1 MSVHPKIW
9 LAVTPLALLS
19 IAHAQNAGALPTPV
33 VPSVPAPPLPA
44 VSPSLASEPEVS
56 VEELIALAV
65 QNNPQLPIARENLE
79 AARQRAA
86 GARVLL
92 NPTIQ
97 VVPRIIGNN
106 EAANSEIIVSQP
118 LDVFGKRRSQSQV
131 FAAQVRGAQA
141 ASTLAERSL
150 VVQVKNAV
158 ADLFAAQEAENLGTS
173 QVEVAVLFRN
183 AAARRATVGD
193 VPRVQVQRADLELAR
208 TQNELT
214 SARAE
219 RLARRAALNQ
229 LVGQAPETPL
239 RVALPLSRDFAS
251 VLQVPNVIRPGSS
264 AAPGVTNGTGT
275 GALGGAPEAGSTV
288 GGNVPGA
295 AGNLPAVPPSANP
308 GAAIPDQA
316 NTSGGSGGNN
326 PILGASSQVGSD
338 LVAQRAALLPGALAR
353 PDIVGAQATLESRQ
367 AQVRAIS
374 RQRYPDIELQLR
386 RGSFFGQGYGS
397 AQGSRSTALRAVIT
411 LPIFDF
417 GSIGRE
423 KKAAQAEVRGQQA
436 QVTLLR
442 QQAAAQVEQAL
453 IRLGQQRQTV
463 QNYRTVIVP
472 QTLDLLRKTQVG
484 YAAGASTYLEVLDAQ
499 RTLRQVQTEY
509 LQALVG
515 TRTGEAALESALG
528 AAPPASI
535 FGPIVNPSGAASP
548 PGTASLGTL
557 PEGTIPP
564 NPTIPLN
571 PPSSN
576 LPGTN
581 APLGQDT
588 LPGTTNPLPAPR

>member
-1 MSVHPKIW
+1 MSVHPIW
-9 LAVTPLALLS
+9 LAVAPLALLS
-19 IAHAQNAGALPTPV
+19 SARAQDNNTQPV
-33 VPSVPAPPLPA
+33 PVAPVAPAPSVPAISPA
-44 VSPSLASEPEVS
+44 IANEPEVS
-56 VEELIALAV
+56 VEDLIQLAL
-65 QNNPQLPIARENLE
+65 QNNPQIPIARENLE

-97 VVPRIIGNN
+97 IVPRILGNN

-118 LDVFGKRRSQSQV
+118 LDVFGRRRSQAQV
-131 FAAQVRGAQA
+131 FAANVRGAEAQN
-141 ASTLAERSL
+141 TLAQRSL

-183 AAARRATVGD
+183 AAARRAAVGD
-193 VPRVQVQRADLELAR
+193 VPAVQVQRADLELAR
-208 TQNELT
+208 VRNQLT

-239 RVALPLSRDFAS
+239 RVALPLSTDFAA
-251 VLQVPNVIRPGSS
+251 VLQVPNISRPGLGVTGTVITG
-264 AAPGVTNGTGT
+264 AGANGNAPAAGGALNGNAPG
-275 GALGGAPEAGSTV
+275 AIDAI
-288 GGNVPGA
+288 
-295 AGNLPAVPPSANP
+295 PAVPSSANP
-308 GAAIPDQA
+308 GAPTPDQT
-316 NTSGGSGGNN
+316 NTGTFGAGN

-338 LVAQRAALLPGALAR
+338 LVSQRAALLPGALLR
-353 PDIVGAQATLESRQ
+353 PDIIGAQATLESRQ

-397 AQGSRSTALRAVIT
+397 SPSSTALRAVIT
-411 LPIFDF
+411 VPIFDF

-436 QVTLLR
+436 QITLLR
-442 QQAAAQVEQAL
+442 QQAATQVEQAL
-453 IRLGQQRQTV
+453 IRLGQQRETV
-463 QNYRTVIVP
+463 SQYRAVIVP
-472 QTLDLLRKTQVG
+472 QTLDLLRKTQIG
-484 YAAGASTYLEVLDAQ
+484 YAVGASTFLEVLDAQ

-515 TRTGEAALESALG
+515 TRTSEAALESALG

-535 FGPIVNPSGAASP
+535 LGPIVNPSGAVSP
-548 PGTASLGTL
+548 PGTAAPGTV

-564 NPTIPLN
+564 NPIQPLN
-571 PPSSN
+571 PPGSN

-581 APLGQDT
+581 APLGQGT
-588 LPGTTNPLPAPR
+588 LPGTTNPMPLPR

>member
-9 LAVTPLALLS
+9 LAVAPLALVS
-19 IAHAQNAGALPTPV
+19 IAHAQQERVPSGLVTPV
-33 VPSVPAPPLPA
+33 SPAPSVSA
-44 VSPSLASEPEVS
+44 VSPAIASEPEVS
-56 VEELIALAV
+56 VEDLIQLAL

-92 NPTIQ
+92 NPTVQI
-97 VVPRIIGNN
+97 VPRIIGNN

-118 LDVFGKRRSQSQV
+118 LDVFGKRRSQAQV
-131 FAAQVRGAQA
+131 FAANVRGAEAQN
-141 ASTLAERSL
+141 TLAQRSL

-173 QVEVAVLFRN
+173 QVEVAILFRN
-183 AAARRATVGD
+183 AAARRAAVGD
-193 VPRVQVQRADLELAR
+193 VPAVQVQRADLELAR
-208 TQNELT
+208 VQNQLT

-219 RLARRAALNQ
+219 RLARRAAINQ
-229 LVGQAPETPL
+229 LVGQPPETPL
-239 RVALPLSRDFAS
+239 RVALPLATDFAA
-251 VLQVPNVIRPGSS
+251 VLQVPSIMRPGLS
-264 AAPGVTNGTGT
+264 ATPGSTGIGNI
-275 GALGGAPEAGSTV
+275 GAAPEAGSAV

-295 AGNLPAVPPSANP
+295 AGGIPNVPPADNP
-308 GAAIPDQA
+308 VVSTPDQS
-316 NTSGGSGGNN
+316 NSGTLGAGN

-338 LVAQRAALLPGALAR
+338 LVAQRAALLPGALLR
-353 PDIVGAQATLESRQ
+353 PDIISAQATLESRQ

-397 AQGSRSTALRAVIT
+397 SPSSTALRAVIT
-411 LPIFDF
+411 VPIFDF

-436 QVTLLR
+436 QITLLR

-453 IRLGQQRQTV
+453 IRLGQQRDTV
-463 QNYRTVIVP
+463 SQYRQVIVP
-472 QTLDLLRKTQVG
+472 QTLDLLRKTQIG
-484 YAAGASTYLEVLDAQ
+484 YAVGASTFLEVLDAQ

-515 TRTGEAALESALG
+515 TRTSEAALESALG

-535 FGPIVNPSGAASP
+535 LGPIVNPSGAASP
-548 PGTASLGTL
+548 PGTAVPGTV

-564 NPTIPLN
+564 NPIQPLN
-571 PPSSN
+571 PPGSS

-581 APLGQDT
+581 APLGQGT
-588 LPGTTNPLPAPR
+588 LPGNPNTAPVPR

>member
-1 MSVHPKIW
+1 MSAHPKIW
-9 LAVTPLALLS
+9 LAALPLALVS
-19 IAHAQNAGALPTPV
+19 IAHAQQKRVPSGLVTPV
-33 VPSVPAPPLPA
+33 SPAPSVSA
-44 VSPSLASEPEVS
+44 VSPAIANEPEVS
-56 VEELIALAV
+56 IEDLIQLAL

-92 NPTIQ
+92 NPTVQI
-97 VVPRIIGNN
+97 VPRIIGNN

-118 LDVFGKRRSQSQV
+118 LDVFGKRRSQAQV
-131 FAAQVRGAQA
+131 FAANVRGAEAQN
-141 ASTLAERSL
+141 TLAQRSL

-183 AAARRATVGD
+183 AAARRAAVGD
-193 VPRVQVQRADLELAR
+193 VPAVQVQRADLELAR
-208 TQNELT
+208 VQNQLT

-219 RLARRAALNQ
+219 RLARRAAINQ

-239 RVALPLSRDFAS
+239 RVALPLATDFAA
-251 VLQVPNVIRPGSS
+251 VLQVPSITRPGLS
-264 AAPGVTNGTGT
+264 ATPGSTRTGDI
-275 GALGGAPEAGSTV
+275 GGAPEAGSTV

-295 AGNLPAVPPSANP
+295 AGGIPVVPPSANP
-308 GAAIPDQA
+308 AVPTPDQS
-316 NTSGGSGGNN
+316 NSGTLGAGN

-338 LVAQRAALLPGALAR
+338 LVAQRAALLPGALLR
-353 PDIVGAQATLESRQ
+353 PDIIGAQATLESRQ

-397 AQGSRSTALRAVIT
+397 SSSSTALRAVIT
-411 LPIFDF
+411 VPIFDF

-436 QVTLLR
+436 QITLLR

-453 IRLGQQRQTV
+453 IRLGQQRETV
-463 QNYRTVIVP
+463 SQYRQVIVP
-472 QTLDLLRKTQVG
+472 QTLDLLRKTQIG
-484 YAAGASTYLEVLDAQ
+484 YAVGASTFLEVLDAQ

-515 TRTGEAALESALG
+515 TRTSEAALESALG

-535 FGPIVNPSGAASP
+535 LGPIVNPSGAASP
-548 PGTASLGTL
+548 PGTAVPGTV

-564 NPTIPLN
+564 NPIQPLN
-571 PPSSN
+571 PPGSS

-581 APLGQDT
+581 APLGQGT
-588 LPGTTNPLPAPR
+588 LSGNPNTAPVPR

>member
-1 MSVHPKIW
+1 MSVHPRI
-9 LAVTPLALLS
+9 LSLVAPLALLS
-19 IAHAQNAGALPTPV
+19 AAYAQDNRAPLAPV
-33 VPSVPAPPLPA
+33 PPAPSVSA
-44 VSPSLASEPEVS
+44 VSPAIASEPEVS
-56 VEELIALAV
+56 VEELIALAL

-97 VVPRIIGNN
+97 IVPRIIGNN

-118 LDVFGKRRSQSQV
+118 LDVFGRRRSQAGV
-131 FAAQVRGAQA
+131 LAAQVRSAQA
-141 ASTLAERSL
+141 QNTLAERSL

-183 AAARRATVGD
+183 AAARRAAVGD
-193 VPRVQVQRADLELAR
+193 VPAVQVQRADLELAR
-208 TQNELT
+208 TQNELS

-239 RVALPLSRDFAS
+239 RVALPLSRDFAA
-251 VLQVPNVIRPGSS
+251 VLQVPSISRPGSS
-264 AAPGVTNGTGT
+264 AAPGATNATGT

-295 AGNLPAVPPSANP
+295 AGDLPAVPPSANP
-308 GAAIPDQA
+308 GAATPDPA
-316 NTSGGSGGNN
+316 NTSGASGGNN
-326 PILGASSQVGSD
+326 SILGASSQVGSD
-338 LVAQRAALLPGALAR
+338 LVAQRAALLPGALVR

-367 AQVRAIS
+367 AQVRAIA

-417 GSIGRE
+417 GSISRE

-436 QVTLLR
+436 QITLLR
-442 QQAAAQVEQAL
+442 QQAATQVEQAL

-515 TRTGEAALESALG
+515 TRTSEAALESALG

-535 FGPIVNPSGAASP
+535 FGPIVNPSGAAVP
-548 PGTASLGTL
+548 PGTAAPGTL

-564 NPTIPLN
+564 NPVVPLN

-588 LPGTTNPLPAPR
+588 FPGATTPLPAPR

>member
-1 MSVHPKIW
+1 VSVHPKIW
-9 LAVTPLALLS
+9 LAVAPLALLPN
-19 IAHAQNAGALPTPV
+19 AYAQNDGALPTPV
-33 VPSVPAPPLPA
+33 VPSVPAPPVPA
-44 VSPSLASEPEVS
+44 VSPALANEPEVS

-118 LDVFGKRRSQSQV
+118 LDVFGRRRSEARV
-131 FAAQVRGAQA
+131 FAANVRGAEAQN
-141 ASTLAERSL
+141 TLAQRSL

-173 QVEVAVLFRN
+173 QVEVAVLFRR
-183 AAARRATVGD
+183 AAARRAAVGD
-193 VPRVQVQRADLELAR
+193 VPAVQVQRADLELAR
-208 TQNELT
+208 VRNQLT

-219 RLARRAALNQ
+219 RLARRAAVNQ

-239 RVALPLSRDFAS
+239 RVALPLSTDFAA
-251 VLQVPNVIRPGSS
+251 VLQVPSISRPGLG
-264 AAPGVTNGTGT
+264 ATGT
-275 GALGGAPEAGSTV
+275 GANGNAPAAGGSLN
-288 GGNVPGA
+288 GNVPGA
-295 AGNLPAVPPSANP
+295 TDAIPAVPPSANP
-308 GAAIPDQA
+308 GAPTPDQS
-316 NTSGGSGGNN
+316 NTSGGLIGGN

-338 LVAQRAALLPGALAR
+338 LVAQRAALLPGALTR

-397 AQGSRSTALRAVIT
+397 SPSSTALRAVIT
-411 LPIFDF
+411 VPIFDF
-417 GSIGRE
+417 GSISRE

-436 QVTLLR
+436 QITLLR

-463 QNYRTVIVP
+463 SQYRTVIVP
-472 QTLDLLRKTQVG
+472 QTLDLLRKTQIG
-484 YAAGASTYLEVLDAQ
+484 YAVGASTFLEVLDAQ

-515 TRTGEAALESALG
+515 TRTSEAALESALG

-535 FGPIVNPSGAASP
+535 LGPIVNPSGAVAP
-548 PGTASLGTL
+548 PGTAAPGTV
-557 PEGTIPP
+557 PQGTIPP
-564 NPTIPLN
+564 NPIQPLN
-571 PPSSN
+571 PPGSN

-581 APLGQDT
+581 APLGQGT